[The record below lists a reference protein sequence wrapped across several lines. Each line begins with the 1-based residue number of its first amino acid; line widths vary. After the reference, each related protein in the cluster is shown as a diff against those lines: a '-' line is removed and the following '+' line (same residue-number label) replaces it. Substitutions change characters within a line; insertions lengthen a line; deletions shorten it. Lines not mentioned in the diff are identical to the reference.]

1 MAKKATSKETGRGA
15 RPAKS
20 RGEQETGTAV
30 QEMPQ
35 AKRGKGEVVSGL
47 DQYEPGSPV
56 PPTSR
61 SPSGHRTSG
70 NGMGALPAR
79 TRRTGLKRRRS

>member
-15 RPAKS
+15 RSAKT

-35 AKRGKGEVVSGL
+35 AKRGEVV
-47 DQYEPGSPV
+47 ERPGSV
-56 PPTSR
+56 RAGSR
-61 SPSGHRTSG
+61 SHPRADRPAGAGHLEASRLSS
-70 NGMGALPAR
+70 
-79 TRRTGLKRRRS
+79 RRR